1 MLSYIIPVFNAK
13 DTIIKLLDSICD
25 RSEFNQNF
33 EIVCVNDGSTDCSA
47 SLIEQYAI
55 KNPKV
60 HLFNQENMGVSAAR
74 NRGINEARGE
84 WITFADSDDEYT
96 SGYDFDALSENIDC
110 VVYGFTEKKSKTES
124 IDFTPNKNSY
134 CTVKEYIEQ
143 FATADKIFFI
153 NSCWNKIYKTDLVK
167 QAGLFEEDIRLGEDA
182 VFNYRY
188 LALCSN
194 VAVMSEKHYVYN
206 NFGGGES
213 LTRRDT
219 SVKELWG
226 CYLMILTG
234 LEHLCNR
241 LECPKVAKRIFTSYY
256 MGTIR
261 AYIKMKEMKV
271 HDTREIRFLLKNDMW
286 CNKLD
291 SQMVKSIF
299 DRKVIQYLNTGH
311 ITQAFLLIQMQRVRY
326 CIKRIFKSP

>member
-206 NFGGGES
+206 NFGGGS
-213 LTRRDT
+213 
-219 SVKELWG
+219 
-226 CYLMILTG
+226 
-234 LEHLCNR
+234 H
-241 LECPKVAKRIFTSYY
+241 
-256 MGTIR
+256 
-261 AYIKMKEMKV
+261 
-271 HDTREIRFLLKNDMW
+271 
-286 CNKLD
+286 
-291 SQMVKSIF
+291 
-299 DRKVIQYLNTGH
+299 
-311 ITQAFLLIQMQRVRY
+311 
-326 CIKRIFKSP
+326 